1 MSKWSLVVLTVSVL
15 LVTACASSTQSSGP
29 AYRARATTTGL
40 VPLSGPEIEQMFK
53 GTAFKSHGGEW
64 TWVFG
69 ARGTAHARAYDGAW
83 EIKDQKWG
91 IEGDKLCRDVEGTYS
106 CVSVYAIDGVIRFG
120 VDGTSDLERWAIV
133 PYSGDI

>member
-1 MSKWSLVVLTVSVL
+1 MRTLSLLVLIVSVL
-15 LVTACASSTQSSGP
+15 LITACATSNGSNGP
-29 AYRARATTTGL
+29 AYRNRATTEGL
-40 VPLSGPEIEQMFK
+40 VPLSGPEIQEMFT

-83 EIKDQKWG
+83 EIKEQKWG
-91 IEGDKLCRDVEGTYS
+91 IEGDKLCRDVDGKYP
-106 CVSVYAIDGVIRFG
+106 CVSIFAVDGVIRFG
-120 VDGTSDLERWAIV
+120 VDGTTDLERWAIV

>member
-15 LVTACASSTQSSGP
+15 LVTACASSNQSNGP

-40 VPLSGPEIEQMFK
+40 VPLSAPEIEQMFR

-69 ARGTAHARAYDGAW
+69 AHGTAHARAYDGAW
-83 EIKDQKWG
+83 EIKEQKWS
-91 IEGDKLCRDVEGTYS
+91 IEGDKLCRDVDDKYP
-106 CVSVYAIDGVIRFG
+106 CVSIYAVDGVIRFG
-120 VDGTSDLERWAIV
+120 VDGTTDLERWAIV